1 MRFAPVQDTR
11 FDRSIEAAGRY
22 NANGYKLAGAV
33 RQFCI
38 IDTLVVIHTAG
49 IFVIIL
55 AAGGLPPVRCK
66 SEFVGAIVAAA
77 RTAVHLLLDK
87 SLDLFFAYNVPGF
100 LEGFHGIAD
109 GGGDGI
115 GVSGSIFI
123 VLLDFR
129 LDHLCESLHLRVN
142 GNADIGLVRH
152 SKQRRQLNLKI
163 AVHFRGRDLH
173 SACILHN
180 KQECFCIVV
189 QPAVNAHLMHDVRFI
204 RTGDLDFY
212 PPSRL
217 AAAFNGFD
225 VQQFQVM
232 CFSAYPGFPR
242 EVCVSRTGAAHSA
255 GDYQRTTGERLRQQG
270 GTGGG
275 VARFFPTH
283 VVCPPITMFI
293 AVCDRST
300 VPAVKARAFTAF
312 ASTAPGSATATCI
325 FDLPTAPAT
334 YAFAP
339 ISRGLILPGT
349 FTVQDVAMPLGAA
362 AM

>member
-1 MRFAPVQDTR
+1 M
-11 FDRSIEAAGRY
+11 
-22 NANGYKLAGAV
+22 
-33 RQFCI
+33 
-38 IDTLVVIHTAG
+38 G
-49 IFVIIL
+49 IS
-55 AAGGLPPVRCK
+55 GGV
-66 SEFVGAIVAAA
+66 
-77 RTAVHLLLDK
+77 
-87 SLDLFFAYNVPGF
+87 
-100 LEGFHGIAD
+100 
-109 GGGDGI
+109 
-115 GVSGSIFI
+115 
-123 VLLDFR
+123 VLLNFG

-217 AAAFNGFD
+217 TAAFNGFD

-232 CFSAYPGFPR
+232 CFAAYPGFPR
-242 EVCVSRTGAAHSA
+242 KVCVSRTGAAHSA
-255 GDYQRTTGERLRQQG
+255 GDYQRTTGERFRQQG

-349 FTVQDVAMPLGAA
+349 FTVQDVAMPQGAA
-362 AM
+362 AI